1 MMWGE
6 EERRQQVT
14 IPKRVAI
21 CGPLTSWRDFKW
33 WFDVEN
39 YTWYMWYMYVIMKWF
54 YFLLIFFSPV
64 VMKTMGRSPKAKT
77 RIQFSKNLLFFGHFL
92 FGGTAH
98 HECCGIICLLNMQTF
113 GWVSTQRITDWP
125 TRWSWNVWRDQQG
138 SDRESQLTKRTASVW
153 PTLD

>member
-21 CGPLTSWRDFKW
+21 CGPLTSWRDFEW

-39 YTWYMWYMYVIMKWF
+39 IHTWYMWYMYVNIKWF

-92 FGGTAH
+92 FDGTATNS
-98 HECCGIICLLNMQTF
+98 ILF
-113 GWVSTQRITDWP
+113 GWQICKRLDWVYSEQITDWP